1 MGVSKVVRH
10 SWQNIPTQD
19 HKALLVYDLPGSL
32 DQSGACPLR
41 ESNAYKIMSS
51 DTNEIVIAFS

>member
-1 MGVSKVVRH
+1 MVRH
-10 SWQNIPTQD
+10 SWQNIPAQD

>member
-10 SWQNIPTQD
+10 SWQNIP
-19 HKALLVYDLPGSL
+19 AEGLLVYDLP
-32 DQSGACPLR
+32 GACPLR

-51 DTNEIVIAFS
+51 DMNEIVAAFF